1 MRIFLTYLTYYSY
14 PEYVKNPYKSIRRH
28 AIQRKEKKKEVEQ
41 AFIKEAIKSP
51 LNIGKTLLFH

>member
-1 MRIFLTYLTYYSY
+1 MQSN
-14 PEYVKNPYKSIRRH
+14 V
-28 AIQRKEKKKEVEQ
+28 RKKKKEVEQ